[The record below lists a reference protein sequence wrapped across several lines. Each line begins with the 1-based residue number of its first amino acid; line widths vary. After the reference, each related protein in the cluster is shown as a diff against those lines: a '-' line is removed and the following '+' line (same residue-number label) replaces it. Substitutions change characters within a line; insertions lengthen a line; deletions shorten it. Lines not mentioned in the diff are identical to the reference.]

1 MCDYSLHGINN
12 RLAVEGEA
20 LFVHRFQTG
29 SKGLASVTDLETSR
43 QQAQFL
49 KDASLWV
56 KLKAWINGGMGMIND
71 SETRS
76 LCAVC
81 IPPGA
86 RLMVHDIPPRLQR
99 ECGLKEQEEATF
111 VELTA
116 EPFRYRDALR
126 FKNGQEI
133 LLQRLNEGL
142 RVEVLRLSLAL
153 EKPKIWQTSDLR
165 RNLEQPVY

>member
-1 MCDYSLHGINN
+1 
-12 RLAVEGEA
+12 
-20 LFVHRFQTG
+20 
-29 SKGLASVTDLETSR
+29 
-43 QQAQFL
+43 
-49 KDASLWV
+49 
-56 KLKAWINGGMGMIND
+56 
-71 SETRS
+71 
-76 LCAVC
+76 
-81 IPPGA
+81 
-86 RLMVHDIPPRLQR
+86 MVHDIPPRLQR